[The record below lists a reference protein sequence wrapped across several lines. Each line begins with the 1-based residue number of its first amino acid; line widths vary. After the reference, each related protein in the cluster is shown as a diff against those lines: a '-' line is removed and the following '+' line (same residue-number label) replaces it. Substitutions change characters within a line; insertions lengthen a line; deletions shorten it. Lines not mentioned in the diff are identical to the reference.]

1 MFQAFP
7 GKCLL
12 SELKLHCF
20 DLVVR
25 TIRTARKMKFS
36 IKNFFSK
43 CDQIRR
49 KLWTGSHLLK
59 KSLVE
64 NFIFDAM
71 SILGIKKKKSL
82 AKCCRIILVFRF
94 GMLKEILLLIDLEGM
109 STLPR

>member
-1 MFQAFP
+1 MFRVCP

-12 SELKLHCF
+12 SELTLHCF

-25 TIRTARKMKFS
+25 PIRTARKMKFS
-36 IKNFFSK
+36 IKGFFSK

-64 NFIFDAM
+64 NFIFDVM
-71 SILGIKKKKSL
+71 SILDIKKKKKS
-82 AKCCRIILVFRF
+82 
-94 GMLKEILLLIDLEGM
+94 
-109 STLPR
+109 S